1 MKVPLILV
9 LVGSVINLLLLGL
22 GIVTAFFLRLVFPS
36 IEWGTAV
43 LTGLVS
49 SASSICALCGILI
62 VASRLEAVRQPGKIK
77 RVPQRKRSS
86 RASWSTAEPGIS
98 LQSTSRPGPPG
109 GGVAERLSGRH
120 IN

>member
-62 VASRLEAVRQPGKIK
+62 VASRLEAG
-77 RVPQRKRSS
+77 
-86 RASWSTAEPGIS
+86 
-98 LQSTSRPGPPG
+98 TSAREDPEGPPEKEEQPSKLEYRRAWYLPS
-109 GGVAERLSGRH
+109 VDLPTRPTRRRSR
-120 IN
+120 